1 MKEHVDL
8 LFNPIFVLR
17 LVCLGIS
24 LVNKS
29 AEVCQVI
36 NKIKQLTDIICDRGA
51 VGIHSLQMFF
61 IHFTNTFHTLIHRF
75 IVSVSSAFWPLGRLY
90 QQGGVRHR
98 TKSPPAAD
106 ADSAT
111 AHELTPLFSFLT
123 ENQH

>member
-8 LFNPIFVLR
+8 LFNPIFVIR

-29 AEVCQVI
+29 SEVFQVI

-75 IVSVSSAFWPLGRLY
+75 IA
-90 QQGGVRHR
+90 
-98 TKSPPAAD
+98 
-106 ADSAT
+106 
-111 AHELTPLFSFLT
+111 
-123 ENQH
+123 